1 MERTCWYFSKRYC
14 NFCFISFWTGRVS
27 DKELTKC
34 SDLLEKLEPGDNI
47 MADRG
52 FVIVGI
58 LSSGVTLNIPP
69 FKGGKDQLNSEE
81 TDEKAIDAVRIH
93 VEGAVGQ
100 VKNYHILD
108 GNCPLSM
115 TLLMNEVFDKFFTT
129 TCTTT

>member
-1 MERTCWYFSKRYC
+1 
-14 NFCFISFWTGRVS
+14 
-27 DKELTKC
+27 
-34 SDLLEKLEPGDNI
+34 

-52 FVIVGI
+52 FDIVGI
-58 LSSGVTLNIPP
+58 LSSGLTLNIPT

-108 GNCPLSM
+108 GNSPLSM
-115 TLLMNEVFDKFFTT
+115 ILLTNEVFDKFFTT
-129 TCTTT
+129 TCTTK